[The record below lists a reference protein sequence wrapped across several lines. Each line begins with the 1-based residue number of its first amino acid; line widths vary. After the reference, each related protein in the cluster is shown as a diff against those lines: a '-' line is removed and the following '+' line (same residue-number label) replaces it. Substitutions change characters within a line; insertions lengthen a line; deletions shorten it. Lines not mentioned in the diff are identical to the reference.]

1 MKKYIIKRVLYV
13 IPVFFVISVV
23 VFLLIHLTPGDPA
36 RIILGDRATE
46 EKILELQET
55 MGLNKPLPVQY
66 IQWMS
71 GFFRGDWGNSV
82 FMSGT
87 MQEILAEHIKP
98 TISLSLYALVFALLL
113 SIPLGT
119 LAAKYRGSPAD
130 YSISVF
136 SMCGISIPSFLMG
149 LLLVLLF
156 AVKLKMFPSAG
167 YKTMDAGFFNHIRYL
182 TLPAIALGMME
193 AGLIIRMTRSSLLE
207 VLNADY
213 IKMAKAK
220 GVSALSLIFKHSFRN
235 ALLPIITVIGYSFI
249 DLLSGA
255 VVVESIFNI
264 PGVGQLIINSIVR
277 RDYEVIQAIV
287 LVIAILNVAVN
298 LLIDLIYGIADPR
311 VRLDK

>member
-1 MKKYIIKRVLYV
+1 MKKYIIKRILYI

-46 EKILELQET
+46 AKVLELRET
-55 MGLNKPLPVQY
+55 MGLNKPIVVQY
-66 IQWMS
+66 VDWIC
-71 GFFRGDWGNSV
+71 GFFKGDWGQSV
-82 FMSGT
+82 FMKGT
-87 MQEILAEHIKP
+87 MQEILLEHIKP
-98 TISLSLYALVFALLL
+98 TVSLSIYALLL
-113 SIPLGT
+113 ALIFSIPLGT
-119 LAAKYRGSPAD
+119 IAAKHRGSMAD
-130 YSISVF
+130 HAISVF
-136 SMCGISIPSFLMG
+136 SMFGISIPSFLMG
-149 LLLVLLF
+149 LLLVLLM
-156 AVKLKMFPSAG
+156 AVKLNILPSSG
-167 YKTMDAGFFNHIRYL
+167 YKPIESGLLLHIKYL
-182 TLPAIALGMME
+182 TLPAISLGLME
-193 AGLIIRMTRSSLLE
+193 AGLITRMTRSALLE

-220 GVSALSLIFKHSFRN
+220 GVHPFVLTFKHAFRN

-277 RDYEVIQAIV
+277 RDYQVIQAIV
-287 LVIAILNVAVN
+287 LVIAIMNVVIN
-298 LLIDLIYGIADPR
+298 LLVDLIYGIADPR